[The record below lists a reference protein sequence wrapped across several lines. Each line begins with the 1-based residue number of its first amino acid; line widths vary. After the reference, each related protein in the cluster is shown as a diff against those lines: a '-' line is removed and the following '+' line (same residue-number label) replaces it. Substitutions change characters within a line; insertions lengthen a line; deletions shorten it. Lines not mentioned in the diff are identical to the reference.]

1 MSILSV
7 FHTASPELAHK
18 VLTHHEDIVAT
29 LAEQGVHF
37 ARWASGARLRPGC
50 AEQEVLEACRV
61 PLDGL
66 MTERGS
72 NGFRLL
78 NHDGV
83 APALAALGEEHSLDT
98 EEVLAMVSGRVQVSL
113 HIGDYV
119 YAVLCEKDE
128 VLQIPAGTPRWLSFG
143 DIPFCLALR
152 LYADAQKAQAKQSSE
167 GIAGRFAGMD
177 EL

>member
-50 AEQEVLEACRV
+50 AEQEVLDACRV
-61 PLDGL
+61 ALDDL
-66 MTERGS
+66 MTERGCKAFS
-72 NGFRLL
+72 LL
-78 NHDGV
+78 SYDAV
-83 APALAALGEEHSLDT
+83 DPALHVLGEAHSLDS
-98 EEVLAMVSGRVQVSL
+98 EEVLAMVSGRAQVSL

-119 YAVLCEKDE
+119 YAVLCEKDD
-128 VLQIPAGTPRWLSFG
+128 VLQIPAGIQRWLDFG
-143 DIPFCLALR
+143 DTPFCLALR
-152 LYADAQKAQAKQSSE
+152 LFTEAHEPEAKPSGE
-167 GIAGRFAGMD
+167 DIAGRFAGMS